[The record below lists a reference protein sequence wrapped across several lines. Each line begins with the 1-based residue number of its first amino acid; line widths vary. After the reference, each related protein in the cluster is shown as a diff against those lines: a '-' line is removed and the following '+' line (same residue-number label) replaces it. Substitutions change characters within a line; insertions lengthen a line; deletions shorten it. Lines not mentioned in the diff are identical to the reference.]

1 MKQHNVRHKYK
12 SNLSGIAKTRLYII
26 WSHMKQRCY
35 NEKDLNYKKYGAKG
49 ITVCNEWL
57 DDFMEFRNWAISN
70 GYQEELTL
78 DRIDGSK
85 EYSPENCRWATYK
98 QQGNNRKNNHLLNYN
113 GETHTISEWSE
124 IVRISDKVI
133 RDRINRYKWTVEK
146 ALTTQVR
153 PFRRKAVYNE

>member
-12 SNLSGIAKTRLYII
+12 SDLSGIAKTRLYII

-35 NEKDLNYKKYGAKG
+35 NENDLNYKKYGAKG

-57 DDFMEFRNWAISN
+57 DNFMEFRNWAISN
-70 GYQEELTL
+70 GYKEELTL
-78 DRIDGSK
+78 DRIDSSK
-85 EYSPENCRWATYK
+85 EYSPKNCRWATYK
-98 QQGNNRKNNHLLNYN
+98 QQGNNRKNNHLLTYN

-124 IVRISDKVI
+124 IVGISDKVI
-133 RDRINRYKWTVEK
+133 RERINRYRWTAEK

-153 PFRRKAVYNE
+153 PFRRKVFA